1 MSQHRSLKVDSVG
14 TRHRN
19 VLSRIERIKK
29 LKDLKRWDDT
39 KSVFNL
45 PKIRSLKVKVKKAAA
60 KAAAGTDNEGAVA
73 AAPAE
78 GAKKTVA
85 APAAPKK

>member
-29 LKDLKRWDDT
+29 LKDLKRWDDN
-39 KSVFNL
+39 KSAFNL
-45 PKIRSLKVKVKKAAA
+45 PKIRSLKVKVKKAAS
-60 KAAAGTDNEGAVA
+60 KAAAGAEKAGA
-73 AAPAE
+73 
-78 GAKKTVA
+78 VA
-85 APAAPKK
+85 APAAGGAKKAAASAAPKK